1 MRLVLERYSSN
12 GLSSG
17 VSDFPLAQSSG
28 SGSKWEVV
36 WFMRVYRG
44 FVLAAVGVVASV
56 AVLSG
61 CSSASDISE
70 PSVPIDSNPM
80 TELMKPKLTSSVLDG
95 AVGFSPADPV
105 TVSVADGKLSSVTM
119 LNPEGEPVSG
129 AISPDGLSWTN
140 TEPLGYDRQ
149 YRIQADAYGLGGAS
163 STVSSFTTSQ
173 PGNFTKPY
181 VLPNPGAV
189 VGIGQPVAVQFDEP
203 ITDKV
208 AAQNAITVTTTPAVE
223 GAFYWVNNSEVR
235 WRPQNYWAPGTKVDV
250 AVNVYGRDL
259 GDDIFGQENATT
271 SFTIGDAVIATA
283 DDNTKQVTFNVN
295 GQDVITM
302 PTSMGKDSTPTD
314 NGVYIIGDRFEHLV
328 MDSSTYGVPVNSS
341 SGYRTPVDWATRM
354 SYSGIF
360 FHSAPWSVGQQGYSN
375 ASHGCLNLSPT
386 NAKWVYDNTKRGDIV
401 VVKNTVG
408 GTLSGT
414 DGLGDWNVPWDEW
427 KAGNATTV

>member
-1 MRLVLERYSSN
+1 
-12 GLSSG
+12 
-17 VSDFPLAQSSG
+17 
-28 SGSKWEVV
+28 
-36 WFMRVYRG
+36 MRVYRG
-44 FVLAAVGVVASV
+44 FVIAAVGVVASV

-140 TEPLGYDRQ
+140 TEPLGYDRE
-149 YRIQADAYGLGGAS
+149 YRVQADAYGLGGAS

-181 VLPNPGAV
+181 VLPNPGDV

-203 ITDKV
+203 ITDKI

-223 GAFYWVNNSEVR
+223 GAFYWVNNKEVR

-414 DGLGDWNVPWDEW
+414 DGLGDWNIPWDEW

>member
-1 MRLVLERYSSN
+1 
-12 GLSSG
+12 
-17 VSDFPLAQSSG
+17 
-28 SGSKWEVV
+28 
-36 WFMRVYRG
+36 MRVSRG

-61 CSSASDISE
+61 CSPRSDISE

-80 TELMKPKLTSSVLDG
+80 TELMKPKLTSNVLDG
-95 AVGFSPADPV
+95 TVGYSPADAV
-105 TVSVADGKLSSVTM
+105 TVTVADGKLSSVTM
-119 LNPEGEPVSG
+119 LNPDGEPVSG

-140 TEPLGYDRQ
+140 TEPLGYDRE
-149 YRIQADAYGLGGAS
+149 YRVQADAYGLGGAS

-181 VLPNPGAV
+181 VLPNPGDI

-223 GAFYWVNNSEVR
+223 GAFYWVNDKEVR

-295 GQDVITM
+295 GEDVITM

-414 DGLGDWNVPWDEW
+414 DGLGDWNIPWDEW

>member
-1 MRLVLERYSSN
+1 MSDSS
-12 GLSSG
+12 
-17 VSDFPLAQSSG
+17 LAQSSR
-28 SGSKWEVV
+28 SGTKWEVV

-44 FVLAAVGVVASV
+44 FVIAAVGVVASV

-61 CSSASDISE
+61 CSSSSDISE

-140 TEPLGYDRQ
+140 TEPLGYDRE
-149 YRIQADAYGLGGAS
+149 YRVQADAYGLGGAS

-181 VLPNPGAV
+181 VLPNPGDV

-203 ITDKV
+203 ITDKI

-223 GAFYWVNNSEVR
+223 GAFYWVNNKEVR

-414 DGLGDWNVPWDEW
+414 DGLGDWNIPWDEW

>member
-1 MRLVLERYSSN
+1 M
-12 GLSSG
+12 
-17 VSDFPLAQSSG
+17 SDFPLAQSSG

-119 LNPEGEPVSG
+119 LNPEGKPVSG

-140 TEPLGYDRQ
+140 TEPLGYDRE
-149 YRIQADAYGLGGAS
+149 YRVQADAYGLGGAS

-181 VLPNPGAV
+181 VLPNPGDV

-223 GAFYWVNNSEVR
+223 GAFYWVNNKEVR

-250 AVNVYGRDL
+250 AVDVYGRDL

>member
-1 MRLVLERYSSN
+1 
-12 GLSSG
+12 
-17 VSDFPLAQSSG
+17 
-28 SGSKWEVV
+28 
-36 WFMRVYRG
+36 MRVYRG

-61 CSSASDISE
+61 CSSASDVSE

-140 TEPLGYDRQ
+140 TEPLGYDRE
-149 YRIQADAYGLGGAS
+149 YRVQADAYGLGGAS

-181 VLPNPGAV
+181 VLPNPGDI

-223 GAFYWVNNSEVR
+223 GAFYWVNNKEVR

>member
-1 MRLVLERYSSN
+1 M
-12 GLSSG
+12 
-17 VSDFPLAQSSG
+17 SDFPLAQSSG

-95 AVGFSPADPV
+95 AVGFSPADSV

-140 TEPLGYDRQ
+140 TEPLGYDRE
-149 YRIQADAYGLGGAS
+149 YRVQADAYGLGGAS
-163 STVSSFTTSQ
+163 STVTSFTTSQ

-181 VLPNPGAV
+181 VLPNPGDI

-203 ITDKV
+203 ITDKI

-223 GAFYWVNNSEVR
+223 GAFYWVNNKEVR

-259 GDDIFGQENATT
+259 GDDIYGQENATT

-341 SGYRTPVDWATRM
+341 TGYRTPVDWATRM

-414 DGLGDWNVPWDEW
+414 DGLGDWNIPWDEW

>member
-1 MRLVLERYSSN
+1 M
-12 GLSSG
+12 
-17 VSDFPLAQSSG
+17 SDFPLAQSSG
-28 SGSKWEVV
+28 SGSKWDVV

-119 LNPEGEPVSG
+119 LNPEGKPVSG

-140 TEPLGYDRQ
+140 TEPLGYDRE
-149 YRIQADAYGLGGAS
+149 YRVQADAYGLGGAS

-181 VLPNPGAV
+181 VLPNPGDV

-223 GAFYWVNNSEVR
+223 GAFYWVNNKEVR

-250 AVNVYGRDL
+250 AVDVYGRDL

>member
-1 MRLVLERYSSN
+1 MRISR
-12 GLSSG
+12 G
-17 VSDFPLAQSSG
+17 V
-28 SGSKWEVV
+28 
-36 WFMRVYRG
+36 
-44 FVLAAVGVVASV
+44 VLAAVVTVAATV
-56 AVLSG
+56 ALSG
-61 CSSASDISE
+61 CTSSADSATTAA
-70 PSVPIDSNPM
+70 PIDSNPIA
-80 TELMKPKLTSSVLDG
+80 ELLKPKLSSTVADG

-105 TVSVADGKLSSVTM
+105 TVTVDDGKLANVTM
-119 LNPEGEPVSG
+119 LNPEGVPVAG
-129 AISPDGLSWTN
+129 AISPDGMSWTN
-140 TEPLGYDRQ
+140 TEPLGYNRQ
-149 YRIQADAYGLGGAS
+149 YRVQADAYGLGGSS

-181 VLPNPGAV
+181 VLPYEGDV
-189 VGIGQPVAVQFDEP
+189 VGIGQPVAVQFDET
-203 ITDKV
+203 ITDKI
-208 AAQNAITVTTTPAVE
+208 AAQNAIQVTTTPAVE
-223 GAFYWVNNSEVR
+223 GAFYWVNDREVR
-235 WRPQNYWAPGTKVDV
+235 WRPQNYWASGTRVDV

-259 GDDIFGQENATT
+259 GGGIFGQENATT
-271 SFTIGDAVIATA
+271 SFTIGDAVVATA
-283 DDNTKQVTFNVN
+283 DDNTKQVTFSVN

-328 MDSSTYGVPVNSS
+328 MDSSTYGVPVNSA

-375 ASHGCLNLSPT
+375 ASHGCLNLSPS

-414 DGLGDWNVPWDEW
+414 DGLGDWNIPWEEW
-427 KAGNATTV
+427 KAGNATSV

>member
-1 MRLVLERYSSN
+1 
-12 GLSSG
+12 

-56 AVLSG
+56 AVLSV

-119 LNPEGEPVSG
+119 LNPEGKPVSG

-140 TEPLGYDRQ
+140 TEPLGYDRE
-149 YRIQADAYGLGGAS
+149 YRVQADAYGLGGAS

-181 VLPNPGAV
+181 VLPNPGDV

-223 GAFYWVNNSEVR
+223 GAFYWVNNKEVR

-250 AVNVYGRDL
+250 AVDVYGRDL

>member
-1 MRLVLERYSSN
+1 
-12 GLSSG
+12 
-17 VSDFPLAQSSG
+17 
-28 SGSKWEVV
+28 
-36 WFMRVYRG
+36 MRVYRG

-61 CSSASDISE
+61 CSSASDVSE

-129 AISPDGLSWTN
+129 AISTDGLSWTN
-140 TEPLGYDRQ
+140 TEPLGYDRE
-149 YRIQADAYGLGGAS
+149 YRVQADAYGLGGAS

-181 VLPNPGAV
+181 VLPNPGDI

-223 GAFYWVNNSEVR
+223 GAFYWVNNKEVR

>member
-1 MRLVLERYSSN
+1 MRISR
-12 GLSSG
+12 G
-17 VSDFPLAQSSG
+17 V
-28 SGSKWEVV
+28 
-36 WFMRVYRG
+36 
-44 FVLAAVGVVASV
+44 VLAAVVTVAATV
-56 AVLSG
+56 ALSG
-61 CSSASDISE
+61 CTSSADSTTAAA
-70 PSVPIDSNPM
+70 PIDSNPIA
-80 TELMKPKLTSSVLDG
+80 ELLKPKLSSTVADG

-105 TVSVADGKLSSVTM
+105 TVTVADGKLANVTM
-119 LNPEGEPVSG
+119 LNPEGVPVAG
-129 AISPDGLSWTN
+129 AISPDGMSWTN
-140 TEPLGYDRQ
+140 TEPLGYNRQ
-149 YRIQADAYGLGGAS
+149 YRVQADAYGLGGSS

-181 VLPNPGAV
+181 VLPYEGDV
-189 VGIGQPVAVQFDEP
+189 VGIGQPVAVQFDET

-208 AAQNAITVTTTPAVE
+208 AAQNAIQVTTTPAVE
-223 GAFYWVNNSEVR
+223 GAFYWVNDREVR
-235 WRPQNYWAPGTKVDV
+235 WRPQNYWASGTRVEV

-259 GDDIFGQENATT
+259 GGGIFGQENATT
-271 SFTIGDAVIATA
+271 SFTIGDAVVATA
-283 DDNTKQVTFNVN
+283 DDNTKQVTFSVN

-314 NGVYIIGDRFEHLV
+314 NGVYIIGDRFAHLV
-328 MDSSTYGVPVNSS
+328 MDSSTYGVPVNSA

-375 ASHGCLNLSPT
+375 ASHGCLNLSPS

-414 DGLGDWNVPWDEW
+414 DGLGDWNIPWEEW
-427 KAGNATTV
+427 KAGNATSV

>member
-1 MRLVLERYSSN
+1 
-12 GLSSG
+12 
-17 VSDFPLAQSSG
+17 
-28 SGSKWEVV
+28 
-36 WFMRVYRG
+36 MRVYRG

-61 CSSASDISE
+61 CSSASDVSE

-140 TEPLGYDRQ
+140 SEPLGYDRE
-149 YRIQADAYGLGGAS
+149 YRVQADAYGLGGAS

-181 VLPNPGAV
+181 VLPNPGDI

-223 GAFYWVNNSEVR
+223 GAFYWVNNKEVR